1 MLMFLQTI
9 LNQLV
14 EFRTMLIKLLGPERA
29 EFYMSVI
36 NNQELF
42 IEETVH
48 ELLWGYTNPLFEV
61 LMSLGLTDEP
71 LMSIEVNAITCNNL
85 LEIIASIKCFAL
97 FVFMMLFSDII
108 LCFYDSRSIA
118 NRDNRVTTIP
128 RLTYTF

>member
-14 EFRTMLIKLLGPERA
+14 EFRTMLIKLLGPEHA

-42 IEETVH
+42 IEETVY

-61 LMSLGLTDEP
+61 LMSLGLIDEP

-85 LEIIASIKCFAL
+85 LEIIANIKRFAL
-97 FVFMMLFSDII
+97 LVFMMLFSDII
-108 LCFYDSRSIA
+108 LCSYDSRSIA

-128 RLTYTF
+128 RLIYTF